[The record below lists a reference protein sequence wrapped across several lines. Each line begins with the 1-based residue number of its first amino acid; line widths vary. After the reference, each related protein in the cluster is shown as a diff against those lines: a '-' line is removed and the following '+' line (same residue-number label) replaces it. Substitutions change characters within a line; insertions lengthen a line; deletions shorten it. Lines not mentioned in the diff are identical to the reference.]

1 MMRSVSQPAQ
11 FPAGS
16 CGAVG
21 EVSLSDKGSY
31 LLPTTIFGK
40 NWERAAL
47 LEFAH
52 GRELSG
58 AAVGLDELLTSK
70 IQLARPGRGE
80 LLEAGDVSNFD
91 SSKTFFICHHRPLG
105 NTE

>member
-31 LLPTTIFGK
+31 LLPIPFLARTG
-40 NWERAAL
+40 N
-47 LEFAH
+47 
-52 GRELSG
+52 
-58 AAVGLDELLTSK
+58 GLHCLNLPRGENCLELL
-70 IQLARPGRGE
+70 
-80 LLEAGDVSNFD
+80 
-91 SSKTFFICHHRPLG
+91 
-105 NTE
+105 